1 MKPRRIIVGISGA
14 SGFQYGLKALQLLS
28 GMDLETHLVIS
39 KGAELTRSLETG
51 ISREEVLALA
61 DVTHPIDDLG
71 AAISS
76 GSFSTL
82 GMLIAPCSMRSLAAI
97 AAGASGGTL
106 SPQPASA
113 TGSLPAST
121 ACSTGT
127 PAIM

>member
-71 AAISS
+71 AAS
-76 GSFSTL
+76 
-82 GMLIAPCSMRSLAAI
+82 AAQVRLADQDP
-97 AAGASGGTL
+97 L
-106 SPQPASA
+106 HRRRR
-113 TGSLPAST
+113 
-121 ACSTGT
+121 
-127 PAIM
+127 